1 MEFPRQAATPTQ
13 RQTKS
18 VVRRIRDEVSRK
30 VKQEHQHNKS
40 ARSHKYNDPISD
52 DVHEVATSQLYH
64 AQLES
69 SLRRHLKPS
78 LLRLDACVPVE
89 KEIIFESAKVDASLK
104 LSQQLYMLEFAFR
117 KFGFRWR
124 KIKLHS
130 GLHLWQANIVLLNA
144 HDVHMKRMTHR
155 AIQIQRAYR
164 RKLRR
169 DIEAAAEVSLA
180 ENIRAMLHDR
190 ALAHARS
197 LREHA
202 MAICIQSHWR
212 GLSCRLTW
220 MCLLRRRLKR
230 ALDSLAIHQLFGG
243 AEEVQVAGGHLYATS
258 DADIQSIHHGH
269 RWLYQSTPPFH
280 FTQGLASIAEIED
293 VSGRRTIEGQQ
304 CRTKQRHTFWSMME
318 KELTEASVV
327 EARAVCIRERRMDR
341 MRCKHEMQSRQA
353 DELRGVRN
361 LLHCQEARIARERE
375 EGVAMAAADAGMR
388 RHWKAMALFDAKIQ
402 SDQMKR
408 SVALLKQ
415 TMRLQLNEH
424 DKMNAESKLMHEAE
438 ATERLAMDIA
448 MAKTM
453 SITKGHIVVHVA
465 CRLDEATSSRPVAG
479 IQVLFRVT
487 SMLASHM
494 NTALVHRV
502 RNAYDMRRGLWARLA
517 EEVPW
522 RKADTNHAVAY
533 REVAP

>member
-1 MEFPRQAATPTQ
+1 MQLWRFSIRKHSTKRHLEMEFPRQAATPTQ

-40 ARSHKYNDPISD
+40 ARSHKYNHPTSD

-78 LLRLDACVPVE
+78 LLRLDACVPME
-89 KEIIFESAKVDASLK
+89 KEIIFASAKVDASLK

-144 HDVHMKRMTHR
+144 HDVHMKRLTHR
-155 AIQIQRAYR
+155 AVQIQRAYR

-169 DIEAAAEVSLA
+169 DVEAAAEVCLA

-190 ALAHARS
+190 ALAHAP
-197 LREHA
+197 
-202 MAICIQSHWR
+202 
-212 GLSCRLTW
+212 
-220 MCLLRRRLKR
+220 
-230 ALDSLAIHQLFGG
+230 
-243 AEEVQVAGGHLYATS
+243 
-258 DADIQSIHHGH
+258 
-269 RWLYQSTPPFH
+269 TPPFH
-280 FTQGLASIAEIED
+280 FMQGLASIAEIED

-327 EARAVCIRERRMDR
+327 EARAVRIRERRMDR

-375 EGVAMAAADAGMR
+375 EGVAMAAADADMR

-415 TMRLQLNEH
+415 TMRLQVDEH

-465 CRLDEATSSRPVAG
+465 CRLDEATSSLPVAG